1 MPYIPA
7 KLLYTFLFACQ
18 GSAPVYLGLFY
29 SEQLGLKRDQIGLL
43 AAIAP
48 FVSAIACPLW
58 TAVADKTKTH
68 RYIMCI
74 IHTLATIAI
83 VSVMGIP
90 VVVQNIED
98 TKARNSLTIALA
110 GTASLCFA
118 FFGVPVGPLVDGGVL
133 KILGKNKDQYGR
145 QRMFGSISFGIASS
159 LVGAIADWT
168 QDMNAIFYVYATSSV
183 FFILVAGN
191 TFFKAEK
198 VELISKPFL
207 TRTSS
212 RSSGFR
218 ASPSASSDTMEVVT
232 HNEGDG
238 SRARRKVIS
247 TFSVQDPEE
256 IESDEDD
263 LLPIR
268 ENEIQRLMQFATDS
282 SIIEAVN
289 LSNPPASRRRSSAGG
304 DNISID
310 SSYSLT
316 EPTPT
321 TFLELI
327 RQPPV
332 FLFFITMML
341 MGVAINMVV
350 SFFFIFLRDELEASS
365 TLTGMTGLVGA
376 ATELLFFFYSRD
388 LIRTIGIKSLIVLG
402 HVLTI
407 VRVFAYTLL
416 PKGASAAWIALALH
430 LLNGIAFSALWGA
443 GVVQADELA
452 PPSLQATS
460 QGVLAAMYAGIGAGL
475 GSLIG
480 GVIYQNFGAKA
491 MFYTVIAV
499 TSFSLELYLEVN
511 TPYGLRS
518 CFKALVRVAHGIW
531 QWIEYKRGRG
541 RVVPRWRAGAIR
553 LDDEE

>member
-1 MPYIPA
+1 
-7 KLLYTFLFACQ
+7 
-18 GSAPVYLGLFY
+18 
-29 SEQLGLKRDQIGLL
+29 
-43 AAIAP
+43 
-48 FVSAIACPLW
+48 
-58 TAVADKTKTH
+58 
-68 RYIMCI
+68 
-74 IHTLATIAI
+74 
-83 VSVMGIP
+83 
-90 VVVQNIED
+90 
-98 TKARNSLTIALA
+98 
-110 GTASLCFA
+110 
-118 FFGVPVGPLVDGGVL
+118 
-133 KILGKNKDQYGR
+133 
-145 QRMFGSISFGIASS
+145 MFGSISFGIASS

-232 HNEGDG
+232 QNERDG

-388 LIRTIGIKSLIVLG
+388 VSFGAVMSFKLIGI
-402 HVLTI
+402 
-407 VRVFAYTLL
+407 F
-416 PKGASAAWIALALH
+416 P
-430 LLNGIAFSALWGA
+430 
-443 GVVQADELA
+443 D
-452 PPSLQATS
+452 
-460 QGVLAAMYAGIGAGL
+460 
-475 GSLIG
+475 
-480 GVIYQNFGAKA
+480 
-491 MFYTVIAV
+491 AV
-499 TSFSLELYLEVN
+499 
-511 TPYGLRS
+511 
-518 CFKALVRVAHGIW
+518 A
-531 QWIEYKRGRG
+531 
-541 RVVPRWRAGAIR
+541 
-553 LDDEE
+553 

>member
-1 MPYIPA
+1 
-7 KLLYTFLFACQ
+7 
-18 GSAPVYLGLFY
+18 
-29 SEQLGLKRDQIGLL
+29 
-43 AAIAP
+43 
-48 FVSAIACPLW
+48 
-58 TAVADKTKTH
+58 
-68 RYIMCI
+68 MCI

-90 VVVQNIED
+90 VLVQHIEEE
-98 TKARNSLTIALA
+98 KARNSLTIMLA
-110 GTASLCFA
+110 GTASVCFA

-133 KILGKNKDQYGR
+133 KILGKNKDQY
-145 QRMFGSISFGIASS
+145 
-159 LVGAIADWT
+159 
-168 QDMNAIFYVYATSSV
+168 
-183 FFILVAGN
+183 
-191 TFFKAEK
+191 EK
-198 VELISKPFL
+198 VELIGGPRPFL

-218 ASPSASSDTMEVVT
+218 ASPSIGSETVETNPDS
-232 HNEGDG
+232 DG
-238 SRARRKVIS
+238 SRARRKIVS
-247 TFSVQDPEE
+247 RFSVQDPD

-268 ENEIQRLMQFATDS
+268 ENEIQRLVQFATES

-304 DNISID
+304 DNMSID
-310 SSYSLT
+310 SSYSSL
-316 EPTPT
+316 EPIPT

-327 RQPPV
+327 KQPQV

-365 TLTGMTGLVGA
+365 TLTGMTGLQ
-376 ATELLFFFYSRD
+376 R
-388 LIRTIGIKSLIVLG
+388 R

-416 PKGASAAWIALALH
+416 PKGASAAWIALGLH

-480 GVIYQNFGAKA
+480 GVIYQHFGAKA

-499 TSFSLELYLEVN
+499 TSFSLEIYLEAN
-511 TPYGLRS
+511 TQYGLRS
-518 CFKALVRVAHGIW
+518 CFKAASRIVHGMW

-541 RVVPRWRAGAIR
+541 RVVPRWRAGTGAIR

>member
-1 MPYIPA
+1 
-7 KLLYTFLFACQ
+7 
-18 GSAPVYLGLFY
+18 
-29 SEQLGLKRDQIGLL
+29 
-43 AAIAP
+43 
-48 FVSAIACPLW
+48 
-58 TAVADKTKTH
+58 
-68 RYIMCI
+68 MCI
-74 IHTLATIAI
+74 IHTFATIAI

-90 VVVQNIED
+90 VLVQNIED
-98 TKARNSLTIALA
+98 AKARNSLTIILA

-168 QDMNAIFYVYATSSV
+168 HDMNAIFYVYATSSV

-198 VELISKPFL
+198 VELIAGSKPFL
-207 TRTSS
+207 MRTSS

-218 ASPSASSDTMEVVT
+218 ASPSSVGSDLRSNPEA
-232 HNEGDG
+232 DG

-247 TFSVQDPEE
+247 RFSVQDPDIPD
-256 IESDEDD
+256 IESSDEEDPI
-263 LLPIR
+263 PIR
-268 ENEIQRLMQFATDS
+268 ENEIQRLVQFATES

-289 LSNPPASRRRSSAGG
+289 LSNPPASRRRSSAT
-304 DNISID
+304 DNASID
-310 SSYSLT
+310 SSYSTL
-316 EPTPT
+316 EPIPT

-327 RQPPV
+327 KQPKV

-341 MGVAINMVV
+341 MGVAINMVL

-376 ATELLFFFYSRD
+376 ATELLFFFYSKD
-388 LIRTIGIKSLIVLG
+388 LIRAIGIKSLIVLG

-416 PKGASAAWIALALH
+416 PKGASAAWIALGLH
-430 LLNGIAFSALWGA
+430 LLNGIAFSALWSA

-480 GVIYQNFGAKA
+480 GVVYQHFGATA

-499 TSFSLELYLEVN
+499 TLFSLEIYLEAN
-511 TPYGLRS
+511 TQYGLRS
-518 CFKALVRVAHGIW
+518 FFKATTRILYGVW

-541 RVVPRWRAGAIR
+541 RVVPRWRAGTGAIR
-553 LDDEE
+553 LEDDEQ